1 MDLEIFFMGVLRI
14 FEFLIG
20 WGGEGGIF
28 LVILLMFVNL

>member
-20 WGGEGGIF
+20 WGGGIF